1 MENKII
7 QLEERLRLAML
18 NSDVATLDE
27 LISPDLLFTN
37 HFGVLVSKEDDLS
50 AHASKAFVF
59 KSLNLSE
66 SKILIHENSAVV
78 SVRAEIQGY
87 YNGQPANGCFRF
99 TRFWSNTSGK
109 WQVIAGH
116 SSVIASPA

>member
-1 MENKII
+1 MKDKII
-7 QLEERLRLAML
+7 KLEERLRLAML
-18 NSDVATLDE
+18 NSDIAELDE

-37 HFGVLVSKEDDLS
+37 HFGTLVSKEDDLN

-59 KSLNLSE
+59 ESLDLSE
-66 SKILIHENSAVV
+66 LKILVYENSAVV

-87 YNGQPANGCFRF
+87 YNDQPTNGSFRF

-109 WQVIAGH
+109 WQVVAGH
-116 SSVIASPA
+116 SSVIA